1 MTGTRLV
8 LTTFAAVAVLAAS
21 QDLRADRIEQPLP
34 AAISDL
40 QQAQLIEIKNEPG
53 ATVMK
58 GTLESKQDKGDKIK
72 KEAKLAGVAGAGK
85 AEVEIK
91 KEKGQVKDQE
101 IELELGRLR
110 YGAPYKIFIDNKE
123 VLAFNADSHGKAD
136 LKLSTKIT
144 K

>member
-1 MTGTRLV
+1 MRCSCVYHHCPPTIFRSLRYCPMSRSALKSKSRADMCDLRPRKCGPAAYLGNGGILMTGTRLI
-8 LTTFAAVAVLAAS
+8 LTTFAAVVVLAAS

-72 KEAKLAGVAGAGK
+72 KEAKLA
-85 AEVEIK
+85 
-91 KEKGQVKDQE
+91 
-101 IELELGRLR
+101 
-110 YGAPYKIFIDNKE
+110 
-123 VLAFNADSHGKAD
+123 
-136 LKLSTKIT
+136 
-144 K
+144 